1 MNQTFFKYDSYL
13 SMNQNLFWTK
23 NHTLKVRFISPYGDA
38 ILKKLKLSVIACK
51 NYFQLIC
58 LLKDL

>member
-1 MNQTFFKYDSYL
+1 VKI
-13 SMNQNLFWTK
+13 LFAGILASTK
-23 NHTLKVRFISPYGDA
+23 NGQILFDRFLARNISPYGDA
-38 ILKKLKLSVIACK
+38 ILKKLKLSVIACT